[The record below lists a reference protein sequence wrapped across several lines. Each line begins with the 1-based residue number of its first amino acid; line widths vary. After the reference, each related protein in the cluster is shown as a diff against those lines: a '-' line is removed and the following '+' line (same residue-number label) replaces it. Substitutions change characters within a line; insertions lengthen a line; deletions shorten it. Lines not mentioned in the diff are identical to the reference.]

1 MYHKKPK
8 FITYTWL
15 GVDASQCEVTGEI
28 QAVNSRLAKA
38 RLQAQKI
45 SILKLK
51 RKTKF
56 TWLRGYQ
63 KRITSVKITLV
74 LRQLVT
80 LLAAGIPI
88 LQAFEV
94 IAKNCNN
101 LKLQNLLITLKEKI
115 QQGHSLSEALQ
126 AYPKYFNHLVY
137 ALVFAGE
144 QSGTLDL
151 LLMKVVTHR
160 EKMQHLKNKIKKAL
174 FYPCA
179 VIVVSLMVTYV
190 LLVFVVPQFTELFA
204 GFGAQLPFLTRMI
217 IKLSNFLQRFW
228 WLVLLCLILPIIGVV
243 IMRCRNKIFAK
254 FFDQMV
260 LKIPIIGNILKK
272 SIIARLM
279 QTLATIFASGV
290 PLLKSLRLLQK
301 IANNAQFYAALD
313 EIYTEIDKGQTLH
326 QSLQMSGLFPN
337 IIIQMVAIG
346 EEAGKLSDMLE
357 KAAGFFQEEVDQL
370 VDKLNQLLEPI
381 VMMVLGIIVGG
392 LVIAMYL
399 PIFKLG
405 MVI

>member
-1 MYHKKPK
+1 MKNKLK
-8 FITYTWL
+8 FTTYIWC
-15 GVDASQCEVTGEI
+15 GIDANRREVAGEVK
-28 QAVNSRLAKA
+28 ALNSRLAKA
-38 RLQAQKI
+38 RLQTQKI

-51 RKTKF
+51 RKAKF
-56 TWLRGYQ
+56 TWLSGYQ
-63 KRITSVKITLV
+63 KRITSAKITLV

-88 LQAFEV
+88 LQALEV
-94 IAKNCNN
+94 IAKNCKN
-101 LKLQNLLITLKEKI
+101 LKLRDLLIAIKEKI

-144 QSGTLDL
+144 QSGTLDI
-151 LLMKVVTHR
+151 LLMKAVVYR

-174 FYPCA
+174 FYPCT
-179 VIVVSLMVTYV
+179 VIVVSLVVAYV

-204 GFGAQLPFLTRMI
+204 GFGAQLPFITRMI
-217 IKLSNFLQRFW
+217 IKLSSFLQRFW
-228 WLVLLCLILPIIGVV
+228 WLVLLCLVLPISGV
-243 IMRCRNKIFAK
+243 IFMWRNNKTYAK
-254 FFDQMV
+254 FFDRMI
-260 LKIPIIGNILKK
+260 LKIPIMGNILRK

-279 QTLATIFASGV
+279 QTLATTFASGV
-290 PLLKSLRLLQK
+290 PLLESLRLLQK
-301 IANNAQFYAALD
+301 IANNAQFYAALG
-313 EIYTEIDKGQTLH
+313 EVYTAVDQGQTLH
-326 QSLQMSGLFPN
+326 QSLQMSRLFPN